1 VQDSQQK
8 TARTVVEAMMSLDK
22 MAVWLGVE
30 LVDVAPGRVVLRMTV
45 REDMLN
51 GVDMC
56 HGGVTFSLAD
66 VAFACACNSYNENM
80 VAQTCTISFLAPS
93 KAGDVLTATCEE
105 SLREGKTGFYDTKVV
120 DQTGTV
126 VAMFRGQSRAV
137 PGSMIPPEQI

>member
-1 VQDSQQK
+1 MQDSQQK

-45 REDMLN
+45 REDRRN

-93 KAGDVLTATCEE
+93 RAGDVLTVTCEE